1 MSKENKK
8 RQPKIPSPDVNQLNI
23 NNMYLDYHPNI
34 FLHVKRKSGINSRMI
49 TLAEWNEIS
58 QSAFFKLVKDGM
70 NLYETAKEGKRVRS
84 VFGISKKEWD

>member
-34 FLHVKRKSGINSRMI
+34 FL
-49 TLAEWNEIS
+49 TC
-58 QSAFFKLVKDGM
+58 
-70 NLYETAKEGKRVRS
+70 KE
-84 VFGISKKEWD
+84 KKWH